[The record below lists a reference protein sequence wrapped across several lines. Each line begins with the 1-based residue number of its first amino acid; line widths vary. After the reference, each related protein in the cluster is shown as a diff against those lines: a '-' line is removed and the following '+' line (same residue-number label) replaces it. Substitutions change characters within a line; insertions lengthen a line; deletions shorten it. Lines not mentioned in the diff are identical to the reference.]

1 MSKKYTKDSLGERMK
16 MYENSYRNHLPENL
30 PIIIRLD
37 GAHFHTFTK
46 GLVKPFDEKLMDAFA
61 ETCKYLAEKINGV
74 KYVYHQS
81 DEISLLIRNDDNLNT
96 QPWFKNNLQKLV
108 SISASLV
115 TAKFN
120 EEIRKHYPE
129 KELATF
135 DSRVFILPEKEVHN
149 YFVWRQNDCM
159 RNAVSMVAQSLFSQS
174 ELSKVK
180 KDSMIE
186 KMLNEKDVD
195 FYKEIS
201 IAKQRGTSFEKEKTV
216 LMPNENF
223 KDVYNNQEPIVRS
236 YWKQNLDMPILSENK
251 EILYKYLK

>member
-16 MYENSYRNHLPENL
+16 MYENSYRTHLPENL

-46 GLVKPFDEKLMDAFA
+46 DLVKPFDEKLMESFA

-81 DEISLLIRNDDNLNT
+81 DEISLLIRNDDNVNT
-96 QPWFKNNLQKLV
+96 QAWFKNNLQKLV
-108 SISASLV
+108 SISASLA

-135 DSRVFILPEKEVHN
+135 DSRVFILPEREVHN

-159 RNAVSMVAQSLFSQS
+159 RNAVSMVAQSLFSQR
-174 ELSKVK
+174 ELANVK
-180 KDSMIE
+180 KEGMIE
-186 KMLNEKDVD
+186 KMLNEKDVN
-195 FYKEIS
+195 FYEEFS
-201 IAKQRGTSFEKEKTV
+201 IIKQRGSSFEKEQKEIFMDS
-216 LMPNENF
+216 L
-223 KDVYNNQEPIVRS
+223 QEPVLRS
-236 YWKQNLDMPILSENK
+236 QWVQNKEMPILSETK
-251 EILYKYLK
+251 DILKKYLK

>member
-16 MYENSYRNHLPENL
+16 MYENSYRTHLPENL

-46 GLVKPFDEKLMDAFA
+46 DLVKPFDEKLMEAFA

-81 DEISLLIRNDDNLNT
+81 DEISLLIRNDDNVNT
-96 QPWFKNNLQKLV
+96 QSWFKNNLQKLV
-108 SISASLV
+108 SISASLA

-120 EEIRKHYPE
+120 EEIKKHYPK

-135 DSRVFILPEKEVHN
+135 DSRVFILPEREVHN

-159 RNAVSMVAQSLFSQS
+159 RNAVSMVSQSLFSQK
-174 ELSKVK
+174 ELANVK
-180 KDSMIE
+180 KEGMIE
-186 KMLNEKDVD
+186 KMLNEKGLD
-195 FYKEIS
+195 FYRDIS
-201 IAKQRGTSFEKEKTV
+201 IDKQRGTSFEKEKRV
-216 LMPNENF
+216 IPVAEL
-223 KDVYNNQEPIVRS
+223 KDIFNKPVGPIVRS
-236 YWKQNLDMPILSENK
+236 YWVQNLDMPILSENK
-251 EILYKYLK
+251 EVLSKYLR